1 MKIATCT
8 VSQEGYEKPSGNN
21 RRLSLLTEVL
31 EYAKRRRISLVC
43 LPAGYLTASSNANRD
58 SLIKKVVKVA
68 KSHGV
73 AIAVGIDVRIDVD
86 QRRRSKRS
94 IKKQSRKGS
103 QYSLEKVQRG
113 SLPWFAACWSPKE
126 NIVHCWRERSSNS
139 NDQWKISDAV
149 CAEAR
154 TLPLGKYGVEVLM
167 CGEVFNERIRNS
179 VLSRRKGLIAAV
191 DLGHYSEGF
200 RVFAAMK
207 VLARGR
213 LSTLC
218 SVHTKREKAMKYC
231 YLSGG
236 RKKSTRDFDAKF
248 GLEPRIEVKVWN
260 LPH

>member
-8 VSQEGYEKPSGNN
+8 VSLEGLNKPSGNN
-21 RRLSLLTEVL
+21 RRLSLLAEVL
-31 EYAKRRRISLVC
+31 EYVKRRRISLVC
-43 LPAGYLTASSNANRD
+43 LPSGYLTASSNANRD
-58 SLIKKVVKVA
+58 SLIEKVVEVA

-73 AIAVGIDVRIDVD
+73 AIAVGIDVD

-103 QYSLEKVQRG
+103 QYSLEKVRRG

-139 NDQWKISDAV
+139 NDQREISDAV

-191 DLGHYSEGF
+191 DLGHYSDGF
-200 RVFAAMK
+200 RVFAAMQ

-213 LSTLC
+213 LNTLC

-236 RKKSTRDFDAKF
+236 RKKSSRDVDAKF
-248 GLEPRIEVKVWN
+248 GPEPRIEVKVWN
-260 LPH
+260 LLH